1 MYHGTLSIKLFCPI
15 QTKTYSGYEFLML
28 TKKLK
33 AGYKRF
39 ADLQKEY
46 FDVIEK
52 NNLPKNFL
60 IYVILDIFKKLYV
73 VKYYKSNTVS
83 NLY

>member
-1 MYHGTLSIKLFCPI
+1 
-15 QTKTYSGYEFLML
+15 ML

-33 AGYKRF
+33 GYERF

-52 NNLPKNFL
+52 NNLPKNFP

-73 VKYYKSNTVS
+73 VKYYQSNTVS